1 VVFNLEEKQARLI
14 SQLGKEL
21 QFPEKSI
28 RNVIGLLEDGNTVPF
43 IARYRKEMTGALDEV
58 QIRDIM
64 ERWNYL
70 QNLEQR
76 KEEVIRLIDEQG
88 KLTEELKGKILQAEK
103 LQLVEDLYRPY
114 KQKRRTRATIAKEKG
129 LEPLARWMLS
139 FPAEGDLDA
148 ELAAYVSAEKQVAS
162 AEEALQGAK
171 DIIAEMVSD
180 EPKYRGW
187 IRGQTFKTGV
197 MASTVKD
204 AEKDEKKVY
213 EMYYAYEE
221 PVCKIVPHR
230 VLALNRGE
238 KENILRVSIEADTER
253 ILAYLNRQVIRNEAS
268 ITSGI
273 VKEAVEDGY
282 KRLIEPAIE
291 REIRNELSEK
301 AEDRAIHIFAENLR
315 NLLLQPP
322 LKGKT
327 VLGVDPAYRTGCKL
341 AVVDETG
348 KVLKIGVIYP
358 HPPKPKTEEAK
369 AIVKSII
376 RDFKVEVIAIGN
388 GTASQETEQWIAGIL
403 KEIEEDVSYVIVNEA
418 GASVYS
424 ASDLARKEFPDL
436 HVEERSAV
444 SIARRLQDPLAELVK
459 IDPKSVGVGQ
469 YQHDV
474 SQKKLNESLTFVVET
489 AVNQVGVD
497 VNTASPSLLQYVSGL
512 SSTVAGNI
520 VKFRDENGKFKN
532 RAELKKIPRLGA
544 KTYEQSIGFLRIPDG
559 EEPLDKTPIHP
570 ESYDAARSLLNEL
583 GMTTADIGTE
593 KLIQSLETLS
603 VPEMAK
609 TLGIGELTLQDIF
622 EALKKPGRDP
632 RDELP
637 KPLLKK
643 DIMKLEDLKPGME
656 MQGIV
661 RNVVDFG
668 AFVDVGVKE
677 DGLVHISKLSKGFV
691 KHPLDIVSVG
701 DIVTVWVEKVDV
713 QKGRLSLT
721 MLPND

>member
-1 VVFNLEEKQARLI
+1 MVFNLEEKQERLI
-14 SQLGKEL
+14 SRLGKEL

-129 LEPLARWMLS
+129 LEPLASWMLS
-139 FPAEGDLDA
+139 FPVEGDLDA
-148 ELAAYVSAEKQVAS
+148 ELASYVSAEKQVAS

-221 PVCKIVPHR
+221 PVRKIVPHR

-238 KENILRVSIEADTER
+238 KENILRVSVEADTER

-268 ITSGI
+268 ITARI
-273 VKEAVEDGY
+273 VKQAVEDGY

-570 ESYDAARSLLNEL
+570 ESYDAARALLNEL

-593 KLIQSLETLS
+593 KLIQSLEALS

-656 MQGIV
+656 MQGTV

-721 MLPND
+721 MLPNA

>member
-1 VVFNLEEKQARLI
+1 MVFNLEEKQERLI
-14 SQLGKEL
+14 SRLGKEL

-129 LEPLARWMLS
+129 LEPFASWMLS
-139 FPAEGDLDA
+139 FPVEGDLDA
-148 ELAAYVSAEKQVAS
+148 ELASYVSAEKQVAS

-221 PVCKIVPHR
+221 PVRKIVPHR

-238 KENILRVSIEADTER
+238 KENILRVSVEADTER

-268 ITSGI
+268 ITARI

-570 ESYDAARSLLNEL
+570 ESYDAARALLNEL

-593 KLIQSLETLS
+593 KLIQSLEALS

-656 MQGIV
+656 MQGTV

-721 MLPND
+721 MLPNA